1 MSQTQVPVGSAL
13 ARKVFGAALFA
24 QTVRSPGFS
33 RNITGAAPK
42 QSDAEAKL
50 KGQTSPDMPV
60 VRVTDLSKSAG
71 DTVTVDLVNTIGGL
85 PTVGDA
91 NAEGLGS
98 ALSTSTQE
106 VRIDLLTKVVD
117 AGGKMAQQRTVHQLR
132 GLAMAQLAGYF
143 PRLDDQQ
150 TLVHLAGAR
159 GSQTGLDWVVPL
171 QYQATTAT
179 TANADFAPIMVNTV
193 LTPTFNRH
201 FVADT
206 GTGIGT
212 NASAPL
218 SALDTADGLTLTH
231 IDLLREQLD
240 KMEMPLQPVKIADDP
255 AASDEPLYVM
265 YVTST
270 QWNQILLSTAST
282 NNWRTFLQNAW
293 NRKSYGSKHPLFSG
307 EAGIWNGILIRKM
320 DRLAIQFG
328 ASEVTKVQNAA
339 GTDSD
344 VTVAAKCQRAILL
357 GGQALANVYGKS
369 QGSDYYMNWMER
381 PYNFERNLEVA
392 ADCMGGKTKLQ
403 FNYANSSGTTTKT
416 DHGVIVFDTYAN
428 Y

>member
-1 MSQTQVPVGSAL
+1 MSQTQVPAGSAL

-24 QTVRSPGFS
+24 QNVRSPGFS

-42 QSDAEAKL
+42 QSDAESKL
-50 KGQTSPDMPV
+50 KGQTSPDMPI

-71 DTVTVDLVNTIGGL
+71 DKITVDLVNTVNGAPI
-85 PTVGDA
+85 VGDS
-91 NAEGLGS
+91 NAEGMGT
-98 ALSTSTQE
+98 AMTTSTQE
-106 VRIDLLTKVVD
+106 VGIDLLTKVVD

-150 TLVHLAGAR
+150 SLVHLAGAR
-159 GSQTGLDWVVPL
+159 GSQTGMDWLVPL
-171 QYQATTAT
+171 QYAATTAT
-179 TANADFAPIMVNTV
+179 TANPDFAPVMVNTV

-201 FVADT
+201 FVAD
-206 GTGIGT
+206 GAGINT
-212 NASAPL
+212 NSGAPL
-218 SALDTADGLTLTH
+218 NNLDNTDGFQLQH
-231 IDLLREQLD
+231 VDLLREQID
-240 KMEMPLQPVKIADDP
+240 KMDVPLQPVKIADDP
-255 AASDEPLYVM
+255 AANDEPLYVM

-270 QWNQILLSTAST
+270 QWAAILASTSAT

-320 DRLAIQFG
+320 DRYAIQFG
-328 ASEVTKVQNAA
+328 ASEVTKVQSAA
-339 GTDSD
+339 GADSD
-344 VTVAAKCQRAILL
+344 VTVGAKCQRAILL
-357 GGQALANVYGKS
+357 GGQALAHVYGRNQS
-369 QGSDYYMNWMER
+369 SDYYMGWMER

-392 ADCMGGKTKLQ
+392 ADVMGGKSKLQ
-403 FNYANSSGTTTKT
+403 FNYANAAGTTTKT

-428 Y
+428 F

>member
-71 DTVTVDLVNTIGGL
+71 DTITVDLVNTVGGL

-98 ALSTSTQE
+98 ALTTSTQE

-150 TLVHLAGAR
+150 TLIHLAGAR
-159 GSQTGLDWVVPL
+159 GSQTGLDWLVPL
-171 QYQATTAT
+171 QYQATNGVV
-179 TANADFAPIMVNTV
+179 ANPDFAPIMINPV
-193 LTPTFNRH
+193 LTPTQNRH
-201 FVADT
+201 YVAD
-206 GTGIGT
+206 GTGVSNDAAT
-212 NASAPL
+212 QLA
-218 SALDTADGLTLTH
+218 ALDSTDGFRLEH
-231 IDLLREQLD
+231 IDALRLILD
-240 KMEMPLQPVKIADDP
+240 KMEVPMQPVKVADDP
-255 AASDEPLYVM
+255 AANDEPMWVM

-270 QWNQILLSTAST
+270 QWNQILTSTSTT

-328 ASEVTKVQNAA
+328 ASENTRVQNAA
-339 GTDSD
+339 GVDS
-344 VTVAAKCQRAILL
+344 TVAVGAKAQRAILL

-392 ADCMGGKTKLQ
+392 ADVMGGKAKLQ
-403 FNYANSSGTTTKT
+403 FAYANNEGTTTKT
-416 DHGVIVFDTYAN
+416 DHGVLVFDTYAN